1 MADDS
6 KPKKKTVS
14 TRLPEDDYDRLKAY
28 CEDQGISQADA
39 LRRFITGREH
49 VARDGHRMSAPSLA
63 EVATSGAGFTLL
75 VLYTALALLAGGY
88 LL

>member
-1 MADDS
+1 MADDP

-14 TRLPEDDYDRLKAY
+14 SRLPKDDYDRLKAY

-39 LRRFITGREH
+39 LRRFITDGLDREH
-49 VARDGHRMSAPSLA
+49 GARDGHRM
-63 EVATSGAGFTLL
+63 GASRGRIERIAGLGLWT
-75 VLYTALALLAGGY
+75 VMAMLAGGY